1 MKNKIIIA
9 VAVFVLGFTFS
20 TTLLSVKAEGQK
32 VQKTTV
38 TTVEKTKKTVLNK
51 NLQNAPQMQ
60 PQNAE
65 VVTYSEN
72 YTPEAYD
79 KNRKFIDDT
88 KKEIFSLLERI
99 KTNIEYV

>member
-1 MKNKIIIA
+1 MKKLSKNQ
-9 VAVFVLGFTFS
+9 
-20 TTLLSVKAEGQK
+20 TLSYLALQK
-32 VQKTTV
+32 VAR
-38 TTVEKTKKTVLNK
+38 
-51 NLQNAPQMQ
+51 LQELLKIT
-60 PQNAE
+60 QNAE

-72 YTPEAYD
+72 YTPDAYD